1 VSQAVDK
8 NGRAISAP
16 KSTSDD
22 CDNAMPEATVSR
34 IGFDVIVFDLD
45 GTLADTAPDLTAA
58 LNHALEIMGQ
68 PTVTAESVKHLCGD
82 GARAMLTHGLAADA
96 TNEAQLAWGVAL
108 FLEHY
113 EANLSKFTQIYD
125 GLPTALEDLKNAGIA
140 LAICTN
146 KPEALASKLIDELG
160 WSGLFDVVVGGDSLP
175 QRKPHAAPLLQ
186 AIERAG
192 GGRAVFVGDSLVDA
206 ACGHAAG
213 VPFIGVDF
221 GFSNQ
226 LLTDSGGT
234 RILGHY
240 DELISLIATL
250 ESAATP

>member
-1 VSQAVDK
+1 VSQTVDRD
-8 NGRAISAP
+8 NPALP
-16 KSTSDD
+16 VQKSTPGGCRDRGS
-22 CDNAMPEATVSR
+22 EETVTR
-34 IGFDVIVFDLD
+34 IGFDVVVFDLD
-45 GTLADTAPDLTAA
+45 GTLADTGPDLTAA
-58 LNHALEIMGQ
+58 LNHALETMGH

-82 GARAMLTHGLAADA
+82 GARAMLAHGLAADA
-96 TNEAQLAWGVAL
+96 TTDAHLAWGVGL

-113 EANLSKFTQIYD
+113 EANLCKFTLIYD

-146 KPEALASKLIDELG
+146 KPEALAAKLIEELG
-160 WSGLFDVVVGGDSLP
+160 WSGLFDAIVGGDSLP
-175 QRKPHAAPLLQ
+175 HRKPNAAPLLK

-206 ACGHAAG
+206 ACAQAAG

-226 LLTDSGGT
+226 LATDQDGV

-240 DELISLIATL
+240 DELISLIAT
-250 ESAATP
+250 